1 MRLRTVESWV
11 HEFDDYFD
19 ELDERIA
26 TLKYWLYEELAH
38 AEDEEFKRD
47 AYSRVRDCYNNLM
60 EVASKSP
67 PMTEDILNIL
77 LENEQLIAKYNSST
91 QEDQC

>member
-1 MRLRTVESWV
+1 MILRTVESWV

-26 TLKYWLYEELAH
+26 TLKYWLYEELAN
-38 AEDEEFKRD
+38 AEGEEHKRYS
-47 AYSRVRDCYNNLM
+47 YSRVRDCYYNLM

>member
-19 ELDERIA
+19 ELDESIA
-26 TLKYWLYEELAH
+26 TMKYWLYEELVN
-38 AEDEEFKRD
+38 AEDEEHKRYS
-47 AYSRVRDCYNNLM
+47 YSRVRDCYYNLM

-67 PMTEDILNIL
+67 PMTENILSIL
-77 LENEQLIAKYNSST
+77 LENEQLIASYNSST
-91 QEDQC
+91 QEDQR